1 MTTSPTPWQLAQVN
15 IAELKVPI
23 SHPDVQDFVDGLA
36 PINAQAEASSGF
48 VWRLQDEAG
57 DATQI
62 AYDPNPLLIVNLSVW
77 ESADALKA
85 FTYSPEHL
93 AYVRRRRE
101 WFSRLAAPHFCMWWI
116 PADHRPTPAEARQ
129 RLHLLKTHGPSA
141 AAFTFS
147 TLYSPE
153 MPSAAS
159 SHT

>member
-1 MTTSPTPWQLAQVN
+1 MTTHPTWHLAQVN

-23 SHPDVQDFVDGLA
+23 GHPDVQDFVDGLA

-48 VWRLQDEAG
+48 LWRLQDEAG

-93 AYVRRRRE
+93 AYLRRRRE
-101 WFSRLAAPHFCMWWI
+101 WFSRLATPHFCMWWI
-116 PADHRPTPAEARQ
+116 PAGHHPTPAEARE
-129 RLHLLKTHGPSA
+129 RLSMLETHGPSA

-147 TLYSPE
+147 RLYSPE
-153 MPSAAS
+153 PASPAS